1 MWDGCGEE
9 HGSLKNEADEKSD
22 KVIQGKENGIN
33 EESERKSKQKKEMLR
48 RLTGE
53 KMESDRS
60 VVPEKTN
67 KKQGSSNY
75 QSWKYPK

>member
-1 MWDGCGEE
+1 M
-9 HGSLKNEADEKSD
+9 KNEADEKSD

-53 KMESDRS
+53 KMESDKS
-60 VVPEKTN
+60 VVPETN